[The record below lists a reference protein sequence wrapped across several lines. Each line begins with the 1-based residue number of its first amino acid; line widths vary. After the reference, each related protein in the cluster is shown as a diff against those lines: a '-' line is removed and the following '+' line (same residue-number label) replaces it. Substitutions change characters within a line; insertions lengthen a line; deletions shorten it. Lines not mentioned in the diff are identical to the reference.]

1 MKSNLVRC
9 FVVGSL
15 LLSLLAGAVPA
26 DAASGPRS
34 ITSWHDN
41 HDEGGENPGEMK
53 PAPRLG
59 NVPCVGGFADQYP
72 CQGLDLMG
80 FVPLVELYG
89 GGEIIE
95 LGAGLWGW
103 TDPQTRREYA
113 VMALYKRIVLVD
125 VTDPAQARVV
135 GYVPSHI
142 DKTTV
147 NREVSVYKDH
157 AFVVADGI
165 GPHGMQVFDLTRLRD
180 TSGSPVRF
188 EPDTHYAEFGAAHTI
203 FIHEAT
209 GYAYASAADTCKVP
223 FNTGLQVI
231 DLRDPK
237 NPKHAGCYLEPID
250 ESKTSGYIHDTYCT
264 LYKGPD
270 RRYRG
275 HEICFLSA
283 AERLAIVDFTDKSAP
298 VRLSELSYPGR
309 KFVHQSWI
317 TEDHRF
323 LALDDE
329 LDEIKNHHNTRT
341 YFVDV
346 SNLTAPKLSFTYT
359 AATAATDHN
368 QVVRGNLLYQGNYR
382 AGLRILDISQLAR
395 NQVQEVAFFDVHPE
409 SDTPGFDGAWGSYP
423 FFPSGNIAVPSRD
436 RGLFIVRPSQAGG
449 GSTTQPGQPCR
460 PGPATLCLQGNR
472 FAVSANW
479 RNQFDNS
486 SGQAGTRKATD
497 LAGYFSFGDPANL
510 ELMVKILDFGSEV
523 KLFYGQL
530 TNLEV
535 TLQVADTRTGQT
547 WTFGQSPGN
556 CGQIVSLGA
565 IGSSSSTA
573 AATLLTPQIFDFA
586 RPGRGISA
594 STELRT
600 APRQETGEH
609 ETGKCVPNKNRL
621 CLSHRRYQAELEWKN
636 QFNGTQGVGQAAALS
651 ELTGS
656 FAFQDPRNVEVL
668 VKVLEFEEE
677 DKVLV
682 LWGSLSNLEYTLKV
696 TDTETGAVKTYH
708 NPSGTYCGGLDE
720 NAF

>member
-9 FVVGSL
+9 SVVGCL
-15 LLSLLAGAVPA
+15 LLSLLAAVPA
-26 DAASGPRS
+26 SAASEPRS
-34 ITSWHDN
+34 VTAWHDN
-41 HDEGGENPGEMK
+41 HEEGGENPGEMK

-59 NVPCVGGFADQYP
+59 NVPCVDGFADQYP
-72 CQGLDLMG
+72 CRGVDLMG

-89 GGEIIE
+89 GGGIIE

-113 VMALYKRIVLVD
+113 VMALYKRVVLVD
-125 VTDPAQARVV
+125 ITDPAQARVV
-135 GYVPSHI
+135 GYVPSHV
-142 DKTTV
+142 DKTTY

-180 TSGSPVRF
+180 ASGPPVRF
-188 EPDTHYAEFGAAHTI
+188 EPDAHYDGLGAAHTI
-203 FIHEAT
+203 FINEAT
-209 GYAYASAADTCKVP
+209 GFAYASAADTCKVP
-223 FNTGLQVI
+223 FNIGLQFI
-231 DLRDPK
+231 DVRDPK
-237 NPKHAGCYLEPID
+237 NPKLAGCYLEPLD
-250 ESKTSGYIHDTYCT
+250 ENRTAGYVHDTYCT

-275 HEICFLSA
+275 REICFLSA
-283 AERLAIVDFTDKSAP
+283 AAHLSIIDVTDKSAP

-309 KFVHQSWI
+309 QFVHQSWI
-317 TEDHRF
+317 TDDHRF
-323 LALDDE
+323 LAIDDE
-329 LDEIKNHHNTRT
+329 FDEIKNHHNTRT

-346 SNLTAPKLSFTYT
+346 SNLTAPKMSFTYT

-368 QVVRGNLLYQGNYR
+368 QIVRGNLLYQGNYR
-382 AGLRILDISQLAR
+382 AGLRILDISRLAR
-395 NQVQEVAFFDVHPE
+395 NQVQEVAYFDVHPE

-423 FFPSGNIAVPSRD
+423 FFASGNIAVPSRD
-436 RGLFIVRPSQAGG
+436 RGLFIVRPSQLGG

-486 SGQAGTRKATD
+486 SGQASTRKATD

-510 ELMVKILDFGSEV
+510 ELMVKVLDFGNEV
-523 KLFYGQL
+523 KFFYGQL

-535 TLQVADTRTGQT
+535 TINVVDTRNGQK

-556 CGQIVSLGA
+556 CGRIVSLGA
-565 IGSSSSTA
+565 IGSASSTA
-573 AATLLTPQIFDFA
+573 TAALLTPQLFDFA
-586 RPGRGISA
+586 RPGRGISPG
-594 STELRT
+594 TDLRK

-609 ETGKCVPNKNRL
+609 DSGKCVPNKNRL
-621 CLSHRRYQAELEWKN
+621 CLGHKRYQAELTWSN
-636 QFNGTQGVGQAAALS
+636 QFNGSQGIGQAAPLS

-668 VKVLEFEEE
+668 VKVLELEEE

-720 NAF
+720 DAF